1 MLELEDCP
9 QTGGAGWSPLS
20 KQEAYD
26 RVYAEAMEFH
36 RPRIKDLIKGALA
49 GRVMC
54 VAGYLHGKLERMDA
68 GDLWEAIT
76 EDVPASELAK
86 YLAGCIDQDARGEMN
101 AEAEGW
107 IDAYVEKTAG
117 LMAAEE
123 ARKEL

>member
-36 RPRIKDLIKGALA
+36 RPRVKDLIKGALA

-76 EDVPASELAK
+76 EDVAASELAK
-86 YLAGCIDQDARGEMN
+86 YLACCIDQEARGGLN
-101 AEAEGW
+101 AEAEGR
-107 IDAYVEKTAG
+107 IDDCVE
-117 LMAAEE
+117 E
-123 ARKEL
+123 KEG